1 MIYNQ
6 FIHYIVDHLLSKRV
20 LFIYSVIGKKLRR
33 QKRTR
38 RTLEKNLYNKKHL
51 ATHQC
56 KKGNNLNAPFRKN
69 NILQLTERFI
79 TFDDLIKNL
88 ACNYNNIISINFIMA
103 YVEKIK

>member
-6 FIHYIVDHLLSKRV
+6 FIHYIVDHLLLKRV
-20 LFIYSVIGKKLRR
+20 LVYFAYKWKTCTFEFIVF
-33 QKRTR
+33 
-38 RTLEKNLYNKKHL
+38 

-69 NILQLTERFI
+69 NILQLTKRFI

-88 ACNYNNIISINFIMA
+88 ACN
-103 YVEKIK
+103 